1 MEMKNYLMLKDF
13 SIFSQK
19 YVFVDVNEL
28 LYARILSEAGVRV
41 KEIRKFT
48 KEGSGL
54 KLIICRI
61 LKRDRDVFEN
71 VIGKIRDRALLMGYI
86 DYDEACEMLQSIER
100 GEGND

>member
-1 MEMKNYLMLKDF
+1 MKNYLMLKSF
-13 SIFSQK
+13 SLRSQK
-19 YVFVDVNEL
+19 YIFVDVDER
-28 LYARILSEAGVRV
+28 LYIRILREAGVRV
-41 KEIRKFT
+41 KETWEFA